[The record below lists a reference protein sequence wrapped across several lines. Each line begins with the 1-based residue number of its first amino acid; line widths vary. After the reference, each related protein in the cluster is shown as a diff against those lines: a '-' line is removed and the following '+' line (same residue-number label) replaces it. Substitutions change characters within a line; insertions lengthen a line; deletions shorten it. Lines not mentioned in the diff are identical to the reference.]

1 MTVNESNEPRDEKF
15 VEHEEELAAEEAA
28 AIGGGRP
35 DYDTDEAHRALEEA
49 GEGEAEGFED
59 AEAELIDAAS
69 HGGNRHNPADDAFTP
84 EVESDE
90 SGAAYGEP
98 DELDPTEVVED
109 PDAEFDEDDPGEGPG
124 IAADR

>member
-35 DYDTDEAHRALEEA
+35 NYDSDEAHRALEEA

-69 HGGNRHNPADDAFTP
+69 HGENRHNPADDEFPP
-84 EVESDE
+84 EVESDR

-98 DELDPTEVVED
+98 DKVDPDDDVDDPDED
-109 PDAEFDEDDPGEGPG
+109 PGLG
-124 IAADR
+124 ADL